1 MELPN
6 LVFDN
11 APIAMLIDQCLLV
24 GIIFCGAVLYLG
36 QWLPIETTSIVLL
49 AALASTG
56 ILLPEAVF
64 SGFSNKATITVAAMF
79 VLSSALARTGALD
92 VLARWI
98 AALSRGSPLRLLVVL
113 ACVIPAASAFVNNT
127 PIVIMMVP
135 VLLSLCR
142 KLDIKPSK
150 VMIPLSFFSILGGA
164 CTLFGT
170 STNIIVDGLY
180 RRYSEESGADWSGPQ
195 QLRDGFGVFDFS
207 PVGLSCFA
215 VGTAFLLLFSRRLLP
230 ERSSLSGM
238 IQLQRQALF
247 VTEVVVRGE
256 PLVGRKAADVFESTK
271 LRLLEL
277 VRSEEIVLG
286 RDAEDLTLEPEDALI
301 IEGKAQDINTFVDQP
316 SADLASVVED
326 DVRVPMRTIELK
338 LAEVVVLP
346 DSPWETRTVSG
357 LRLNAR
363 YGVKVMAVQ
372 RHGKQ
377 HRYRIRGMRVHA
389 GDVLLVQGDNAALN
403 ALRESEAALVVE
415 GVDRTLVSTRKAP
428 LAVVTLGAVVFLS
441 AATQLELVHTAIVGV
456 ALLLVTRCIRVDEA
470 MRSLDTSVLLL
481 LAAAI
486 PLGVAVED
494 TGLAFVVV
502 DAAVGF
508 FRDAPP
514 EVFLSAFYL
523 LTSVLT
529 TFLSNNAVAVLL
541 FPIAMALAERLGM
554 NHEPLLMALCLG
566 ASASFA
572 TPIGYQTNTI
582 VMGPGGYGFRDF
594 LRIGLPL
601 NILMWITASVAIPW
615 VWPLR

>member
-1 MELPN
+1 MEFPN
-6 LVFDN
+6 LFFDN
-11 APIAMLIDQCLLV
+11 ASIGTLIDQCLLV
-24 GIIFCGAVLYLG
+24 AIIVGGAVLYMG
-36 QWLPIETTSIVLL
+36 QWLPIETTSIILL

-56 ILLPEAVF
+56 ILLPEEVF
-64 SGFSNKATITVAAMF
+64 SGFANKATITVAAMF
-79 VLSSALARTGALD
+79 ILSSALSRTGALD
-92 VLARWI
+92 VLARRI
-98 AALSRGSPLRLLVVL
+98 AVLSRGSPLRLLVVL
-113 ACVIPAASAFVNNT
+113 ALVIPAASAFVNNT

-135 VLLSLCR
+135 IVLSLCR
-142 KLDIKPSK
+142 QFDFKPSK

-164 CTLFGT
+164 CTLLGT
-170 STNIIVDGLY
+170 STNIVVDGLY
-180 RRYSEESGADWSGPQ
+180 RRYTEESAATWSGPQ
-195 QLRDGFGVFDFS
+195 PLRDGFGLFDFS
-207 PVGLSCFA
+207 PVGLVCFA
-215 VGTAFLLLFSRRLLP
+215 VGTTFLLLFSRRLLP

-238 IQLQRQALF
+238 VQMERQALF
-247 VTEVVVRGE
+247 VTEVIVRGE
-256 PLVGRKAADVFESTK
+256 PLVGKKAGDVIQSKK

-277 VRSEEIVLG
+277 VRGEEIVLG
-286 RDAEDLTLEPEDALI
+286 NEAKELTLEPEDALI
-301 IEGKAQDINTFVDQP
+301 IEGKAQDINAFVEQP

-346 DSPWETRTVSG
+346 DSPWETQTVSE

-377 HRYRIRGMRVHA
+377 HRYRIRRMRVHA
-389 GDVLLVQGDNAALN
+389 GDVLLVQADDAALN

-428 LAVVTLGAVVFLS
+428 LAVATLAGVVLLS
-441 AATQLELVHTAIVGV
+441 AATGLDLAHMAIVGV

-486 PLGVAVED
+486 PLGIAVAD
-494 TGLAFVVV
+494 TGLARVIVDVVV
-502 DAAVGF
+502 SVF
-508 FRDAPP
+508 HKAPP
-514 EVFLSAFYL
+514 VVFLSAFYL

-529 TFLSNNAVAVLL
+529 AFLSNTAVAVLL

-554 NHEPLLMALCLG
+554 NHEALLMAICLG

-582 VMGPGGYGFRDF
+582 VMGPGGYKFRDY

-615 VWPLR
+615 IWPLK